1 MPRTSQWARPRA
13 RRVNAIPRKRWVW
26 TKEKKVR
33 VEKPPKKALLQH
45 ACCTCVKCFGSFFWR
60 ARRSHKISLTTVQNW
75 IDTSP
80 KWPKSGVSPW
90 KWPIVWKQKFFQG
103 GPNWKFVAKGV
114 LVMCPVDEN
123 CDSKTKNWLLAPNTQ
138 IWGHNCTF
146 SSLAT
151 NWSLTGQCFQ
161 HERGVSLVPWFYS
174 LLLR

>member
-1 MPRTSQWARPRA
+1 MDFRRKKHVSAKCTNGLFSVIPART
-13 RRVNAIPRKRWVW
+13 
-26 TKEKKVR
+26 
-33 VEKPPKKALLQH
+33 
-45 ACCTCVKCFGSFFWR
+45 
-60 ARRSHKISLTTVQNW
+60 RSVDNVGHFLVAQTVQT
-75 IDTSP
+75 IFVDDSP
-80 KWPKSGVSPW
+80 KLRVLILAIGHCSKYQKNRMSPW
-90 KWPIVWKQKFFQG
+90 KWPIVWKQKFFRG
-103 GPNWKFVAKGV
+103 GPNRKFVAPGV

-151 NWSLTGQCFQ
+151 NWSLTG